1 MAARAAKKNN
11 HKPKN
16 KIKLNKKQKIWISV
30 GSGVLAVAIAIT
42 LIVALRLPK
51 LDDGMKDRF
60 ISLIEESK
68 ELNTV
73 FFGAGLPVYHREDEL
88 SDRLGI
94 YYNEDLVSYNK
105 VSELA
110 SFEYIDMIKAK
121 AATVYSESYLSAL
134 YETAFEGV
142 MTGNASAYLRFYEHA
157 GNLYQSMLAK
167 DFGIRERIYDYSTMK
182 IVRPSNSGYINVVI
196 ESYTVENPER
206 VEVNLSFIY
215 ERGNWYLDSPTY

>member
-11 HKPKN
+11 NKPKN
-16 KIKLNKKQKIWISV
+16 KIKFNKKQKIWISI
-30 GSGVLAVAIAIT
+30 SAGVLAIALAIT
-42 LIVALRLPK
+42 LVIVLRLPK
-51 LDDGMKDRF
+51 LEDDMKERF

-73 FFGAGLPVYHREDEL
+73 YFGAGLPVYHREDEL
-88 SDRLGI
+88 SNRLGI

-105 VSELA
+105 VSEFS
-110 SFEYIDMIKAK
+110 SFEYIDTIKAK
-121 AATVYSESYLSAL
+121 SATVYSESYLSAL

-157 GNLYQSMLAK
+157 GELYQSMLAK
-167 DFGIRERIYDYSTMK
+167 DFGIRERIYDYSTMR
-182 IVRPSNSGYINVVI
+182 IIRPSNSRYINVII
-196 ESYTVENPER
+196 ESYTVENPKR